1 MTRPCDFDDKL
12 EDETKIQVKTSK
24 LSRDPSFIYD
34 TSVEAFN
41 TSGTEIDG
49 DKTVPD
55 VVEEF
60 IEVNTPGSSVQVQKF
75 EYLQDD
81 ECVDSSELLVDSPL
95 QVTTTLTQQS
105 CITKLKTS
113 SSPEGMD
120 IPSGGASRRLSTV
133 SIESAN
139 KISTT
144 PEGEKYFMKRE
155 ESFVAKVAKG
165 EVETLAV
172 EISEFFPL
180 ESSASES
187 TLSVRPFEVS
197 PDKEIVVAD
206 VGSQSSLTVRPLET
220 VVRSLACCSYEHL
233 YDGVT
238 PEDIED
244 PEQTR
249 PLDQMTAEEL
259 LQNLGDKF
267 VGTKEIPDSYG
278 SYEELY
284 QRGEAEER
292 AALENASSSMPG
304 SVRWSA
310 PVGSLGS
317 PHFSPQASRH
327 GTQTVDRDWHESD
340 ILEAAEIHT
349 EEG

>member
-1 MTRPCDFDDKL
+1 MTRPCDIDDKIKN
-12 EDETKIQVKTSK
+12 EIKSQVKTSQ
-24 LSRDPSFIYD
+24 LPRDPSFIYD

-41 TSGTEIDG
+41 TSGTEVDNESP
-49 DKTVPD
+49 DKAVPD
-55 VVEEF
+55 VVKEF
-60 IEVNTPGSSVQVQKF
+60 IEINTPGSAAQVQKF
-75 EYLQDD
+75 EYFQV
-81 ECVDSSELLVDSPL
+81 EESSDSSELVDSPL

-113 SSPEGMD
+113 NSPEGMD
-120 IPSGGASRRLSTV
+120 IPCAGASRRLSTV
-133 SIESAN
+133 SIDSAN

-180 ESSASES
+180 ESSASEA

-220 VVRSLACCSYEHL
+220 VVRSLACSSYEHL

-238 PEDIED
+238 TECQ
-244 PEQTR
+244 EQV
-249 PLDQMTAEEL
+249 TADEL
-259 LQNLGDKF
+259 EQNIGDKF
-267 VGTKEIPDSYG
+267 VGTQEILDSYG

-284 QRGEAEER
+284 QRTEAP
-292 AALENASSSMPG
+292 L
-304 SVRWSA
+304 
-310 PVGSLGS
+310 
-317 PHFSPQASRH
+317 SPQPARPEQS
-327 GTQTVDRDWHESD
+327 VDQDWNESD
-340 ILEAAEIHT
+340 ILVSSEIVSG
-349 EEG
+349 EG

>member
-1 MTRPCDFDDKL
+1 M
-12 EDETKIQVKTSK
+12 
-24 LSRDPSFIYD
+24 
-34 TSVEAFN
+34 EAFN
-41 TSGTEIDG
+41 TSGTDIDGG

-60 IEVNTPGSSVQVQKF
+60 IEVNTPGSSVLVQKF

-120 IPSGGASRRLSTV
+120 IPGGGGASRRLSTV

-180 ESSASES
+180 ETSASES

-197 PDKEIVVAD
+197 PDKEIVVAE

-220 VVRSLACCSYEHL
+220 VARSMACSSYEHL

-238 PEDIED
+238 PEDMEQ
-244 PEQTR
+244 QTR

-292 AALENASSSMPG
+292 AALDNASSSIPG

-317 PHFSPQASRH
+317 PHFSPPPLH
-327 GTQTVDRDWHESD
+327 VDRDWHEAD
-340 ILEAAEIHT
+340 ILESRAEIST
-349 EEG
+349 GEG

>member
-12 EDETKIQVKTSK
+12 EDQTKIQVKTSK
-24 LSRDPSFIYD
+24 MSRDPSFIYD

-60 IEVNTPGSSVQVQKF
+60 IEVNTPGSAVQVQKF

-187 TLSVRPFEVS
+187 ALSVRPFEVS

-220 VVRSLACCSYEHL
+220 VARSLACCSYEHL
-233 YDGVT
+233 YDGVA
-238 PEDIED
+238 PEDMEH

-292 AALENASSSMPG
+292 AALDNASSSMPG

-317 PHFSPQASRH
+317 PHFSPPPSH
-327 GTQTVDRDWHESD
+327 EHVDRDWHEAD
-340 ILEAAEIHT
+340 ILESAEIST
-349 EEG
+349 GEG

>member
-1 MTRPCDFDDKL
+1 MTRPCDFDDKIK
-12 EDETKIQVKTSK
+12 DETKIQMKTSQ
-24 LSRDPSFIYD
+24 LPRDPSFIYD

-41 TSGTEIDG
+41 TSGTEVDEESP
-49 DKTVPD
+49 DKAVPD

-60 IEVNTPGSSVQVQKF
+60 IEINTPGSAVQVQKF
-75 EYLQDD
+75 EYLQV
-81 ECVDSSELLVDSPL
+81 EESGDSSELIDSPL

-113 SSPEGMD
+113 SSSEGMD
-120 IPSGGASRRLSTV
+120 IPCAGASRRLSTV
-133 SIESAN
+133 SIDSAN

-180 ESSASES
+180 ESSASEA

-220 VVRSLACCSYEHL
+220 VVRSLACSSYEHL

-238 PEDIED
+238 TEHQE
-244 PEQTR
+244 
-249 PLDQMTAEEL
+249 QMTADEL
-259 LQNLGDKF
+259 VQNIGDKF
-267 VGTKEIPDSYG
+267 VGTQEIRDSFG

-284 QRGEAEER
+284 QRTEAH
-292 AALENASSSMPG
+292 L
-304 SVRWSA
+304 
-310 PVGSLGS
+310 
-317 PHFSPQASRH
+317 SPQPAR
-327 GTQTVDRDWHESD
+327 QEENVDLDWNESD
-340 ILEAAEIHT
+340 ILVSSET
-349 EEG
+349 FTGEG

>member
-1 MTRPCDFDDKL
+1 MTRPFDFDDKNKN
-12 EDETKIQVKTSK
+12 ETKIQMKTSQ
-24 LSRDPSFIYD
+24 LPRDPSFIYD

-41 TSGTEIDG
+41 TSGTEVDNESP
-49 DKTVPD
+49 DKAVPD

-60 IEVNTPGSSVQVQKF
+60 IEINTPGSAVQVQKF
-75 EYLQDD
+75 EYLQV
-81 ECVDSSELLVDSPL
+81 EESGDSSELIDSPL

-113 SSPEGMD
+113 SSSEGMD
-120 IPSGGASRRLSTV
+120 IPCAGASRRLSTV
-133 SIESAN
+133 SIDSAN

-180 ESSASES
+180 ESSASEAA
-187 TLSVRPFEVS
+187 LSVRPFEVS

-220 VVRSLACCSYEHL
+220 VVRSLACSSYEHL
-233 YDGVT
+233 YDGAT
-238 PEDIED
+238 TEHQ
-244 PEQTR
+244 EQTK
-249 PLDQMTAEEL
+249 PLEQMTADEL
-259 LQNLGDKF
+259 VQNIGDKF
-267 VGTKEIPDSYG
+267 VGTQEIRDSYG

-284 QRGEAEER
+284 Q
-292 AALENASSSMPG
+292 
-304 SVRWSA
+304 A
-310 PVGSLGS
+310 PI
-317 PHFSPQASRH
+317 SPQ
-327 GTQTVDRDWHESD
+327 QNVDQDWNESD
-340 ILEAAEIHT
+340 ILVSSET
-349 EEG
+349 FTGEG

>member
-12 EDETKIQVKTSK
+12 KDETRIEVQTSK
-24 LSRDPSFIYD
+24 LPRDPSFIYD

-41 TSGTEIDG
+41 TTGTDIDD
-49 DKTVPD
+49 DKAVPD

-60 IEVNTPGSSVQVQKF
+60 IEVNTPGSAVQVQKF
-75 EYLQDD
+75 EYFQD
-81 ECVDSSELLVDSPL
+81 EENVDSSELLVDSPL

-113 SSPEGMD
+113 SSSEGMD
-120 IPSGGASRRLSTV
+120 IPHRRLSTV
-133 SIESAN
+133 SIESGN

-144 PEGEKYFMKRE
+144 PEAEKYFMKRE

-180 ESSASES
+180 ESSASEAA
-187 TLSVRPFEVS
+187 LSVRPFEVS

-206 VGSQSSLTVRPLET
+206 VGSQSSLTVRPVET
-220 VVRSLACCSYEHL
+220 VTRSLACSSYEHL

-238 PEDIED
+238 IEDLED

-249 PLDQMTAEEL
+249 PLDQMTTEEL

-284 QRGEAEER
+284 QRDEAEEK
-292 AALENASSSMPG
+292 AALDNASSSMPG

-317 PHFSPQASRH
+317 PHFSPPPSRPRH
-327 GTQTVDRDWHESD
+327 TVDSDWNESD
-340 ILEAAEIHT
+340 ILETSELLSG
-349 EEG
+349 EG